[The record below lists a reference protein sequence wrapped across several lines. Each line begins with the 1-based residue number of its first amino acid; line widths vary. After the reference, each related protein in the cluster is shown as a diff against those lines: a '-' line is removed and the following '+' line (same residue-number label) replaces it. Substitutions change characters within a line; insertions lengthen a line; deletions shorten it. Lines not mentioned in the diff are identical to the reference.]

1 MKKQEEQL
9 QELLQYL
16 DSLSYVPSRKIPD
29 IDLYMDQVTT
39 FMDEHLSNT
48 KRYAEDKVLTKTM
61 INNYAKNN
69 LLPPPVKKRYS
80 KQHMLM
86 LIFIYYFKNML
97 SLTDIEELFRPITQ
111 KHFSADSTLSLE
123 DIYQEVFSLEKEQK
137 NRLKEDLE
145 QKFQAAQTTFSDV
158 PAKDQEYLQLFSFI
172 CELGFDIYLK
182 KQMMEQLIDQMRAE
196 SAEKDRER
204 KKK

>member
-1 MKKQEEQL
+1 
-9 QELLQYL
+9 
-16 DSLSYVPSRKIPD
+16 
-29 IDLYMDQVTT
+29 
-39 FMDEHLSNT
+39 
-48 KRYAEDKVLTKTM
+48 
-61 INNYAKNN
+61 
-69 LLPPPVKKRYS
+69 
-80 KQHMLM
+80 M

-182 KQMMEQLIDQMRAE
+182 KQMMEQLIDQMRAGVNHK
-196 SAEKDRER
+196 EK
-204 KKK
+204 

>member
-9 QELLQYL
+9 QKLLQYL
-16 DSLSYVPSRKIPD
+16 DSLSYIPAKKIPD

-39 FMDEHLSNT
+39 FMDEHLSDT
-48 KRYAEDKVLTKTM
+48 KRYEEDKVLTKTM

-111 KHFSADSTLSLE
+111 EHFFDDSPLSLE

-137 NRLKEDLE
+137 KRLKEESDPKIPGGSDHFFRCLHRGSRI
-145 QKFQAAQTTFSDV
+145 FAAILFYLRTWFRYLSEKAGDGTADRSV
-158 PAKDQEYLQLFSFI
+158 PRRI
-172 CELGFDIYLK
+172 
-182 KQMMEQLIDQMRAE
+182 
-196 SAEKDRER
+196 
-204 KKK
+204 